1 MHLGHLIVLQSW
13 SGNSQNFQQATFS
26 FNGLDFVSE
35 NPKDELDDPGQFTNY
50 TQFTWTLQNVPIAN
64 LTVLP
69 FMIISSFPLAGQE
82 IEFAALEEV
91 DPVVAD
97 YQDLNCQIN
106 GQCASLQGSA
116 CTTLPE
122 CSAGEYLG
130 RILLTLAGLTFFFFF
145 PSVCSQLNGVWSTTS
160 LTCQTTLYL
169 NSVCFKISQT
179 TGESWSPD
187 ST

>member
-91 DPVVAD
+91 DPVEAD
-97 YQDLNCQIN
+97 YEDLNCQIN

-116 CTTLPE
+116 CTALPE
-122 CSAGEYLG
+122 CSAGESLG
-130 RILLTLAGLTFFFFF
+130 RILLTLPVTVPRLVPFVLVF
-145 PSVCSQLNGVWSTTS
+145 PLSFPPSFPYNTVRPSQGVMFNEKQVS
-160 LTCQTTLYL
+160 
-169 NSVCFKISQT
+169 F
-179 TGESWSPD
+179 E
-187 ST
+187 